1 LITILN
7 FSQRVDGINDT
18 ICEELQAGF
27 AARKVGTR
35 YIKARD
41 LTISLCN
48 NCRNCMKA
56 PGDVLGLCHFND
68 DMSGLLETILKSRC
82 LIVSSPINCYDLPA
96 LVRILLER
104 MSVFCYWP
112 DEQYSP
118 TVRKTPNKIKGV
130 LITTSA
136 LPGIMVPILTRARR
150 TFRFFAKP
158 IRATNIDYYHLGFK
172 GRTAD
177 MFFTEKDSQV
187 VHKIVDNIARLM
199 TAQYQRRAAPL

>member
-1 LITILN
+1 MITILN

-27 AARKVGTR
+27 AARKVETH
-35 YIKARD
+35 YIKVRN

-48 NCRNCMKA
+48 NCRTCMKT
-56 PGDVLGLCHFND
+56 PGNDLGHCHFND
-68 DMSGLLETILKSRC
+68 DMKELLDAILKSRC
-82 LIVSSPINCYDLPA
+82 LIVSAPINCYDLPA
-96 LVRILLER
+96 LVRVLLER

-118 TVRKTPNKIKGV
+118 TVRRTPNEIKGV

-172 GRTAD
+172 GRAAD
-177 MFFTEKDSQV
+177 MFFTEKDRQIV
-187 VHKIVDNIARLM
+187 CKIVDTVAKLI
-199 TAQYQRRAAPL
+199 TDHSQRKAVSL

>member
-1 LITILN
+1 
-7 FSQRVDGINDT
+7 
-18 ICEELQAGF
+18 
-27 AARKVGTR
+27 
-35 YIKARD
+35 
-41 LTISLCN
+41 
-48 NCRNCMKA
+48 MKA

-82 LIVSSPINCYDLPA
+82 LIVSAPINCYDLPA

-118 TVRKTPNKIKGV
+118 TVRMIPNEIKGV

-172 GRTAD
+172 GRAAD
-177 MFFTEKDSQV
+177 MFFTEKDRQIV
-187 VHKIVDNIARLM
+187 CKIVDTVAKLI
-199 TAQYQRRAAPL
+199 TDHSQRKAVSL